1 MEDISE
7 PERFTKLIDEPLFDQ
22 LDTSIQKVDSYMLV
36 LLK

>member
-22 LDTSIQKVDSYMLV
+22 LDTNIQKVDPDMLV
-36 LLK
+36 HLE